1 MDARPASSPASAS
14 SGTGPA
20 SPAPPW
26 KTALLWLALAAC
38 LHPAVDPGLGLA
50 GGMILAVTGLIAP
63 GTRRRKWA
71 TRLIQFA
78 VIVLG
83 LTMDLRQVLH
93 AGLSG
98 MGFAAGTIAGT
109 FILGTLVGRLLR
121 TDSTITTL
129 INSGT
134 AICGGSAIAAVG
146 SVIGATSAQMS
157 VALAT
162 VFVLNGIAL
171 YLFPPLGHWLHLT
184 PTQFGTWGRRRDPR
198 PSHRWWGRRPASR
211 PMRSN
216 PRPPSSSP
224 GALWI
229 IPLSMLAAWR
239 FRDTSAAAKSRPKAP
254 IFIGLFLVACVA
266 RELVPQLGE
275 YQDAIRTIGKRGMT
289 MGLLLI
295 GANLSLPAIKPWA
308 GGRWSWAWCFG
319 SRSRSRRL
327 LVVRSTIA

>member
-1 MDARPASSPASAS
+1 MPGKSPIQAA
-14 SGTGPA
+14 SGT
-20 SPAPPW
+20 PAPIW

-38 LHPAVDPGLGLA
+38 LHPAVDPGFGLA
-50 GGMILAVTGLIAP
+50 AGMVLAISGAIAP

-71 TRLIQFA
+71 TRFIQFA

-146 SVIGATSAQMS
+146 SVIRASSAQMS

-171 YLFPPLGHWLHLT
+171 YIFPPLGHWLQLT
-184 PTQFGTWGRRRDPR
+184 PTQFGTWAAVAIHDV
-198 PSHRWWGRRPASR
+198 
-211 PMRSN
+211 
-216 PRPPSSSP
+216 SSVVGAAARFSP
-224 GALWI
+224 DALESATAVKLARALWI
-229 IPLSMLAAWR
+229 IPLSLITAWR
-239 FRDTSAAAKSRPKAP
+239 FHDNSVAGERGRAKVPL
-254 IFIGLFLVACVA
+254 FIGLFLVACVA
-266 RELVPQLGE
+266 RELLPVLGSHE
-275 YQDAIRTIGKRGMT
+275 STFRVIGKRGMT
-289 MGLLLI
+289 LGLLLI
-295 GANLSLPAIKPWA
+295 GANLSLPAIKAVGWRPMLLGVVLWIA
-308 GGRWSWAWCFG
+308 ITISA
-319 SRSRSRRL
+319 L
-327 LVVRSTIA
+327 LVVRATVP

>member
-1 MDARPASSPASAS
+1 
-14 SGTGPA
+14 
-20 SPAPPW
+20 
-26 KTALLWLALAAC
+26 LALAAC

-184 PTQFGTWGRRRDPR
+184 PTQFGTWAAVAIHDV
-198 PSHRWWGRRPASR
+198 
-211 PMRSN
+211 
-216 PRPPSSSP
+216 SSVVGAAARFSP
-224 GALWI
+224 DALESATAVKLARALWI

-295 GANLSLPAIKPWA
+295 GANLSLPAIKAVGWRPMVLGVVLWIA
-308 GGRWSWAWCFG
+308 ITLAA
-319 SRSRSRRL
+319 L

>member
-1 MDARPASSPASAS
+1 M

-38 LHPAVDPGLGLA
+38 LHPGVDPGLGLA
-50 GGMILAVTGLIAP
+50 GGLVLAVTGLIAP

-109 FILGTLVGRLLR
+109 FLLGTLVGRLLR

-146 SVIGATSAQMS
+146 SVIRASSAQMS

-184 PTQFGTWGRRRDPR
+184 PTQFGTWAAVAIHDV
-198 PSHRWWGRRPASR
+198 
-211 PMRSN
+211 
-216 PRPPSSSP
+216 SSVVGAAARFSP
-224 GALWI
+224 DALESATAVKLARALWI
-229 IPLSMLAAWR
+229 IPLSLLAAWR
-239 FRDTSAAAKSRPKAP
+239 FHDDSIAGERGRAKVPL
-254 IFIGLFLVACVA
+254 FIGLFLVACVA
-266 RELVPQLGE
+266 RELLPEIGD

-295 GANLSLPAIKPWA
+295 GANLSLQAIKAVGWRPMVLGVVLWIA
-308 GGRWSWAWCFG
+308 ITLAA
-319 SRSRSRRL
+319 L
-327 LVVRSTIA
+327 LVVRSTIV

>member
-184 PTQFGTWGRRRDPR
+184 PTQFGTWAAVAIHDV
-198 PSHRWWGRRPASR
+198 
-211 PMRSN
+211 
-216 PRPPSSSP
+216 SSVVGAAARFSP
-224 GALWI
+224 DALESATAVKLARALWI

-295 GANLSLPAIKPWA
+295 GANLSLPAIKAVGWRPMVLGVVLWIA
-308 GGRWSWAWCFG
+308 ITLAA
-319 SRSRSRRL
+319 L

>member
-1 MDARPASSPASAS
+1 
-14 SGTGPA
+14 
-20 SPAPPW
+20 
-26 KTALLWLALAAC
+26 
-38 LHPAVDPGLGLA
+38 
-50 GGMILAVTGLIAP
+50 MILAVTGLIAP

-184 PTQFGTWGRRRDPR
+184 PTQFGTWAAVAIHDV
-198 PSHRWWGRRPASR
+198 
-211 PMRSN
+211 
-216 PRPPSSSP
+216 SSVVGAAARFSP
-224 GALWI
+224 DALESATAVKLARALWI

-295 GANLSLPAIKPWA
+295 GANLSLPAIKAVGWRPMVLGVVLWIA
-308 GGRWSWAWCFG
+308 ITLAA
-319 SRSRSRRL
+319 L